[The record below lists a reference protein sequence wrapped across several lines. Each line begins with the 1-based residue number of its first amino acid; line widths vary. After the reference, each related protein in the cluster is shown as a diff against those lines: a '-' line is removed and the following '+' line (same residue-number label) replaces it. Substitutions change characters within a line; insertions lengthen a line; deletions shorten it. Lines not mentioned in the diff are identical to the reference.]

1 LDEAKH
7 RKWMGVEMTEKRHV
21 ELGKMG
27 LKVDPNIGLC
37 VLAAILFL
45 VISSCSR
52 SYEKLKVD
60 MENEPAKQI
69 LDAIIKLPPSE
80 ERIDSVALSSD
91 NETWFH
97 PFAIKVY
104 NVKADSTE
112 FTLEYTP
119 EIVTGGHTQ
128 KAKVWIKEAVTSN
141 SPLESIFVLDLGGD
155 GKPDSVYFNYVV
167 GTSVE
172 NSNRWVPYTPGFDY
186 TADDFDRI
194 QKDGN
199 PFVEKWYRD
208 SILKPILNG
217 LQSK

>member
-1 LDEAKH
+1 
-7 RKWMGVEMTEKRHV
+7 MGAETMECRHITLIKP
-21 ELGKMG
+21 ELRTG
-27 LKVDPNIGLC
+27 LKTGFWGL
-37 VLAAILFL
+37 VSLFILFTC
-45 VISSCSR
+45 SCSR

-60 MENEPAKQI
+60 VENTPAKQV
-69 LDAIIKLPPSE
+69 LDSIIKLPPSE

-199 PFVEKWYRD
+199 PFVDKWYRD